1 MPIRIRARRHHRV
14 MHGIG
19 VKKCIVLAQEPHGDA
34 TAVSN
39 AAGIGFKRARE
50 HGKQGRFAVAVAPY
64 DANAVA
70 FVHAEGD
77 AESTCLVG
85 NQGQQSRIQGEL
97 P

>member
-1 MPIRIRARRHHRV
+1 

-64 DANAVA
+64 DADAVA

-77 AESTCLVG
+77 AREHLLGRKFKINRVASKENRHGGPFSFTAL
-85 NQGQQSRIQGEL
+85 S
-97 P
+97 